1 MPTFIGCTLKNYKIM
16 SQTILLVEDDDK
28 LASLVAEFLE
38 SNDYQVQIEANGTK
52 AIDLIIEQQPRAV
65 ILDVMLPGADG
76 LTVCR
81 TVRPHYSGPIL
92 MLTSMSDD
100 IDEVAGLETGADD
113 YLSKP
118 VKSRV
123 LLAHLRALLRR
134 VEVSDSVESGTE
146 FIHAGKVKI
155 NPQNRTVISDGQVVH
170 LTTAEYNLLWLLAE
184 RSGEVVSREEL
195 HRKTFRLEYDGT
207 DRSIDLRISRLR
219 KKLGDDPKLP
229 YIIKTIRGEGYLL
242 TK

>member
-1 MPTFIGCTLKNYKIM
+1 MTK
-16 SQTILLVEDDDK
+16 TILLVEDDEK
-28 LASLVAEFLE
+28 LASLVAEFLQN
-38 SNDYQVQIEANGTK
+38 NDFPTKVIANGTD
-52 AIDLIIEQQPRAV
+52 AIKYINEQPPRAI

-81 TVRPHYSGPIL
+81 TVRPTYNGPIM
-92 MLTSMSDD
+92 MLTAMSDD

-134 VEVSDSVESGTE
+134 IEINETVVADDNL
-146 FIHAGKVKI
+146 IHAGKIKI
-155 NPQNRTVISDGQVVH
+155 NPQNRSVKCQDETIH

-184 RSGEVVSREEL
+184 RAGEVISRDEL
-195 HRKTFRLEYDGT
+195 HQKTFRLEYDGS

-219 KKLGDDPKLP
+219 RKLGDDPKLP

-242 TK
+242 TT